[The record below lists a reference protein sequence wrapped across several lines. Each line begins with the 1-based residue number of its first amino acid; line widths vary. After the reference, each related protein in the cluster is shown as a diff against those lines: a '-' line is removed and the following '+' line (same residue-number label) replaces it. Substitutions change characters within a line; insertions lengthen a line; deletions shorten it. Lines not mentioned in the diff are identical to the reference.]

1 MGTPVAST
9 LGVVCQA
16 FNSTEE
22 HVDDLRPGT
31 GRRFY
36 AGLLEALIQVMGTA
50 KGYLFNHGPRVALA
64 ARRVAESLELTE
76 EERSEVF
83 LAGLLMDLGMIGLVE
98 DAWENPVPVLPEDS
112 RARVV
117 EHPTR
122 SETSVRS
129 IPHLERIAPLIRH
142 HHEWWDGSG
151 YPDGLRAH
159 DIPVGARILRIADT
173 VVALSSPRPQRAPLT
188 PEEIV
193 IEIREG
199 AGVEFGPAEAVAIL
213 QLLGAGGVQEY
224 HPSLFH
230 RATLDAVGHLIP
242 NEVSPLST
250 IEFLDIVSSL
260 IDAKDPYTAGHS
272 RRVGRLAAA
281 MAKQLGLDEA
291 TRNNTWAAGYLHDL
305 GKVGVPLSVLAK
317 NGKLTAD
324 ERRVVQS
331 HAPNGA
337 EILASIPALSHL
349 SPGARYH
356 HERWDGGGYP
366 EGLSGQR
373 IPIVGRILAV
383 CDAYDAMTS
392 QRAYRR
398 SKSHSEALVELDR
411 DSGAHFCPEI
421 AQAFLGLEP
430 EVFDDLWQ
438 SEKTLRNWLFKPIGE
453 WRTSRLPSR

>member
-1 MGTPVAST
+1 
-9 LGVVCQA
+9 
-16 FNSTEE
+16 
-22 HVDDLRPGT
+22 VDELRPGT

-50 KGYLFNHGPRVALA
+50 KGYLFNHGPRVALT
-64 ARRVAESLELTE
+64 ARRVAEFLELTE

-98 DAWENPVPVLPEDS
+98 DAWENPVPVLSEHS

-117 EHPTR
+117 EHPVR
-122 SETSVRS
+122 SEISVRA
-129 IPHLERIAPLIRH
+129 IPHLGRIAPLVRH

-151 YPDGLRAH
+151 YPDGLRGR

-173 VVALSSPRPQRAPLT
+173 VVALSSPRPQRDALT

-193 IEIREG
+193 KEIKQG
-199 AGVEFGPAEAVAIL
+199 AGVEFGPEEAGAIL
-213 QLLGAGGVQEY
+213 QLLGAGRVQEY
-224 HPSLFH
+224 HSSLFH
-230 RATLDAVGHLIP
+230 RATLEAVGHLIP
-242 NEVSPLST
+242 NEVSPLSS
-250 IEFLDIVSSL
+250 IEFLDIVASL

-281 MAKQLGLDEA
+281 MANQLGLDET

-305 GKVGVPLSVLAK
+305 GKVSVPLSVLAK
-317 NGKLTAD
+317 KGKLSD
-324 ERRVVQS
+324 SERRVVEA

-337 EILASIPALSHL
+337 EILSSIPALRHL
-349 SPGARYH
+349 SAGARYH

-373 IPIVGRILAV
+373 IPVVGRILAV

-392 QRAYRR
+392 QRAYRQSR
-398 SKSHSEALVELDR
+398 SHSEALEEIAR
-411 DSGAHFCPEI
+411 DSGSHFCPGI
-421 AQAFLGLEP
+421 CHAFLGLDAR
-430 EVFDDLWQ
+430 VFDDLWQ
-438 SEKTLRNWLFKPIGE
+438 PEKTLRNWLFKPIGE
-453 WRTSRLPSR
+453 WRKLLRPAR